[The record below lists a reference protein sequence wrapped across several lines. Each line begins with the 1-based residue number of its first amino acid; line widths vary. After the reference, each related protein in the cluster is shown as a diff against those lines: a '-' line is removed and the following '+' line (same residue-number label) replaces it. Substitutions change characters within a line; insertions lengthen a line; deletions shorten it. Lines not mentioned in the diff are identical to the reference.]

1 MEIYPWTG
9 WPATCQQWALYIQ
22 GDTIM
27 LHKGSFVKL
36 RLSDIQS
43 VSRRKVTFPTRLSVT
58 LIQRRHVIMKNLFD
72 GAMAN
77 QVKTRLGKL
86 EPRSERRWGKMT
98 AAQMLAHCSVS
109 MQGAVGELVLEKGAP
124 PAPLMGRLDKLI

>member
-1 MEIYPWTG
+1 MGGRKTAKKPDRFVRSSRR
-9 WPATCQQWALYIQ
+9 L
-22 GDTIM
+22 DV
-27 LHKGSFVKL
+27 KGSFVKL

-43 VSRRKVTFPTRLSVT
+43 VNRRKMTFPTRLSVT

-72 GAMAN
+72 AAMAN

-86 EPRSERRWGKMT
+86 EPQSERRWGKMT

-109 MQGAVGELVLEKGAP
+109 MQWAGQRSRWHAKFLP
-124 PAPLMGRLDKLI
+124 PHARHGCRSQ